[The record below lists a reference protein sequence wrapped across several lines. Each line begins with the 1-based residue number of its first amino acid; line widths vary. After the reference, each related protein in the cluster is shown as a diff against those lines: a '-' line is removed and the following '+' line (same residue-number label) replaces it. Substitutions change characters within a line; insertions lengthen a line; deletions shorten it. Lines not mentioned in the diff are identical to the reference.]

1 MRISDWS
8 SDVCS
13 SDLFDLDPLFGQC
26 RRCAHCMTHHH
37 TDRDHRDIATLALHR
52 SLPERHDMIAIG
64 HFSLLAAA
72 AGGQQEED
80 RILLADAG
88 LQARQSVVSGKSG
101 SVRVDLG
108 GLRIIKKKN
117 KY

>member
-8 SDVCS
+8 ADVCS
-13 SDLFDLDPLFGQC
+13 SDLLDPLFGQC

-52 SLPERHDMIAIG
+52 SLAARHDMIAIG
-64 HFSLLAAA
+64 HFSLLAPA
-72 AGGQQEED
+72 AGGQQAED

-88 LQARQSVVSGKSG
+88 LHQT
-101 SVRVDLG
+101 LG
-108 GLRIIKKKN
+108 FGWRAGDPEDRKTTV
-117 KY
+117 